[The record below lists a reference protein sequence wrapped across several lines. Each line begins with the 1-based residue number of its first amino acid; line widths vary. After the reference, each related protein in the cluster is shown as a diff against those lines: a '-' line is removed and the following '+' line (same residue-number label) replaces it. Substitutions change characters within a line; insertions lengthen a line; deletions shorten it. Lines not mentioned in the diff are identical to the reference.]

1 MYEIVKEI
9 SSLNEY
15 IDFIHNYRKNA
26 KTELWYRGQRD
37 NRWKL
42 DTTLNREK
50 KLDIPTLGPGEITI
64 LKYKNIPNFM
74 LELDEFKKNWV
85 VVFLIH
91 IINFI

>member
-1 MYEIVKEI
+1 MSI
-9 SSLNEY
+9 LTLY
-15 IDFIHNYRKNA
+15 IIIEKMQKRNCGIED
-26 KTELWYRGQRD
+26 RGTTG
-37 NRWKL
+37 KL

-50 KLDIPTLGPGEITI
+50 KLDIPTLGPGEITT